1 MLLQILI
8 DCKANVFLE
17 HIFEWD
23 SMVRGNYK
31 SNLKSTTY
39 CIRIIWNNFIYIY
52 FSCRFGDLDN
62 EEYIY
67 KEKVLAKLP
76 EIAHRLEHFYCDKYG
91 KDNVVIIKDSKLVE
105 QSKLD
110 PQKAYVQITYVEPYF
125 DEFELRDRKT
135 PFEQNFKLSK

>member
-1 MLLQILI
+1 M
-8 DCKANVFLE
+8 AWTFLN
-17 HIFEWD
+17 F
-23 SMVRGNYK
+23 SGPP
-31 SNLKSTTY
+31 
-39 CIRIIWNNFIYIY
+39 CIREIDFTEKINKICNSINIY
-52 FSCRFGDLDN
+52 FRFGDLEN

-67 KEKVLAKLP
+67 KEKILCKLP

-135 PFEQNFKLSK
+135 PFEQNFKLSKYL